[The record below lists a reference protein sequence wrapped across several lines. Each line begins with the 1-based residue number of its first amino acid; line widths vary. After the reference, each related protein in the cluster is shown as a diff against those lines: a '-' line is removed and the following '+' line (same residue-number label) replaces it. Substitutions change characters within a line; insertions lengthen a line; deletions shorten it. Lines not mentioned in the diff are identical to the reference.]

1 MSETPT
7 VHSQQKVVSEVSPSI
22 CPTASCFPVERSFP
36 RKIVNLTSS
45 SPPGPT
51 QNDQPDANLLH
62 QFGNESECSK
72 MATSTSIVHNPV
84 QSSKST
90 QSSQKSINFHTSN
103 LCISNSFKD
112 LVQSGLQVESDVP
125 VQRGTPVFMPTNVN
139 VMQAALR
146 HELIMRAR
154 AQQHAAVWLSGQ
166 SDPPYLPNRSPR
178 WFPPPYQIPSY
189 YSDIYNQTLHR
200 SQFLPTRPPAH
211 TTQPTVPVTVVTSST
226 AGSGTDVSGL
236 PPPKSSANSAS
247 SVLKGPVGR
256 VIHHALSAF
265 SRRGK
270 FPPTIKNQPKAQISI
285 NSKPND
291 GKSTSS
297 ARTVNTPE
305 LILAETV
312 LNSLKNLGS
321 SPLQSA
327 QPSSQSSSG
336 QNVARKRP

>member
-1 MSETPT
+1 
-7 VHSQQKVVSEVSPSI
+7 
-22 CPTASCFPVERSFP
+22 
-36 RKIVNLTSS
+36 
-45 SPPGPT
+45 
-51 QNDQPDANLLH
+51 
-62 QFGNESECSK
+62 
-72 MATSTSIVHNPV
+72 
-84 QSSKST
+84 
-90 QSSQKSINFHTSN
+90 
-103 LCISNSFKD
+103 
-112 LVQSGLQVESDVP
+112 
-125 VQRGTPVFMPTNVN
+125 
-139 VMQAALR
+139 
-146 HELIMRAR
+146 MRAR

-236 PPPKSSANSAS
+236 PPPKSSAKSAS

-327 QPSSQSSSG
+327 QPSSESSSG
-336 QNVARKRP
+336 QNLARKRPVDESWSMPSVRVLRSKRRRSQNPEMFLNSPKEQSLIIKLFRCRICSKAYWKRNHLANHQRRHARHTYHCDECDLSFKSRHSLLGHKSASHGGVSQPTFLCIHCPRSFRSRQALGTHTSRIHSDSRLQKCPQ